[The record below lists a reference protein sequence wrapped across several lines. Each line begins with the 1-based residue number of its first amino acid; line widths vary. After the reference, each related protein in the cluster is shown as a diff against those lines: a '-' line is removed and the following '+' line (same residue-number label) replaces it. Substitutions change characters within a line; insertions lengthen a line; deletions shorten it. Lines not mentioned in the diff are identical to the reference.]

1 METVIK
7 NELLRYLAQ
16 RNLISRQQHAF
27 LLRRSTVTNLLDST
41 LDWAVM
47 LDVGTP
53 VDVVYIDFAQAFDS
67 VVHRKLLT
75 KLSAYGICG
84 KLLLWISAFLYSR
97 LQCVVVENTRSQWCS
112 VISGVPQGSV
122 LGPVLFVIYIN
133 DIADC
138 IGSETSINLF
148 ADDAKLYSSV
158 ENAIDSTVLQSVLDK
173 IIAWADYWQLTI
185 NTSKSHVLHLGSGN
199 ALNDYCIKGKH

>member
-1 METVIK
+1 MSVLSPVFFTAFVAIGFHYPYTEKGDPASPSNYRPISLTCVLCKVMETVIK
-7 NELLRYLAQ
+7 NQLLRYLAR
-16 RNLISRQQHAF
+16 RNVISRQQHAF
-27 LLRRSTVTNLLDST
+27 LIRRSTVTNLLDST

-97 LQCVVVENTRSQWCS
+97 VQCVVVENTRSQWQLRS
-112 VISGVPQGSV
+112 VTSG
-122 LGPVLFVIYIN
+122 GPGALLVWGPPY
-133 DIADC
+133 
-138 IGSETSINLF
+138 F
-148 ADDAKLYSSV
+148 ASPPLS
-158 ENAIDSTVLQSVLDK
+158 
-173 IIAWADYWQLTI
+173 
-185 NTSKSHVLHLGSGN
+185 
-199 ALNDYCIKGKH
+199 

>member
-27 LLRRSTVTNLLDST
+27 LIRRSTVTNLLDST

-122 LGPVLFVIYIN
+122 LGPVLFEIYRN

-138 IGSETSINLF
+138 IR
-148 ADDAKLYSSV
+148 
-158 ENAIDSTVLQSVLDK
+158 
-173 IIAWADYWQLTI
+173 
-185 NTSKSHVLHLGSGN
+185 
-199 ALNDYCIKGKH
+199 